1 MRWIIP
7 LSSLVVGLLVGLGVG
22 VGVAPTQRVVVRD
35 SAPSTLAPEM
45 SVARFLEC
53 SEAQAV
59 GLSEAEWAALWVGWR
74 LRHAWPEWGTP

>member
-7 LSSLVVGLLVGLGVG
+7 LSSPVMGLLVGLGVG
-22 VGVAPTQRVVVRD
+22 VAVAPTRVVVRD
-35 SAPSTLAPEM
+35 VGAPLAQSM
-45 SVARFLEC
+45 SVARFLAR

-59 GLSEAEWAALWVGWR
+59 GMSETEWDALWVRWR